1 MINISFDLLGNIL
14 LSLACFSVFLVLL
27 SSVFKRIV
35 NFNNNLISFN
45 LFALFTSFIYLITQF
60 LIDNFAFLYVASNS
74 NIFLPTFY
82 KFSASWSAH
91 EGSFL
96 LMTLILSL
104 AMFINN
110 LTNIGKPFINIS
122 NQIVAGIIF
131 LYLLFVIFTSN
142 PFLKIANPPPNG
154 VDLNPLLQDPLLIIH
169 PPVLFTGYVLYA
181 ITFSLVISGMFTK
194 FDNKL
199 FNVLKVWGGISW
211 FTLTLGILLG
221 SIWAYYE
228 LGWGGYWFWDPVEN
242 VALMPWLAGT
252 AFSHS
257 LIFSRNKILLSWMV
271 FLGILTFLLSIL
283 GSFIVRSGV
292 LNSVHTFAA
301 DPTRGIYLL
310 SIFSLFSFISFVAFF
325 AKTNNLSSKWPN
337 LFSRTYLILLNNL
350 IMMTILLIVFIG
362 TLYPLFYESIYQQ
375 PLSVGPKYFSDLI
388 TPLVIA
394 LISIFS
400 FEIFLGVRN
409 KGLILVSLFL
419 IVPLLFFIYGF
430 VKNIGILFTGLI
442 LVVFILRGGYKIVF
456 DKSNRETHKILGHF
470 SVILLTFSVLC
481 NHFYSKNV
489 DLKLAPN
496 ERIQVFDR
504 TVSFESIELEN
515 QDNFDSIKANF
526 LVDYQGNESLIQS
539 ERRIYRIGGQI
550 TSETGISPSFLK
562 DYLIVLGDRYSDGS
576 WTLSFS
582 IKYGIMTIWLSSVLL
597 MLSMLYGI
605 IKRSNE

>member
-1 MINISFDLLGNIL
+1 MINISFDILGNIL
-14 LSLACFSVFLVLL
+14 LSLACFSIFLVLL
-27 SSVFKRIV
+27 SSIFKRIV

-169 PPVLFTGYVLYA
+169 PPILFTGYVLYA

-242 VALMPWLAGT
+242 VALMPWLLEQ
-252 AFSHS
+252 HS
-257 LIFSRNKILLSWMV
+257 
-271 FLGILTFLLSIL
+271 
-283 GSFIVRSGV
+283 
-292 LNSVHTFAA
+292 A
-301 DPTRGIYLL
+301 
-310 SIFSLFSFISFVAFF
+310 
-325 AKTNNLSSKWPN
+325 
-337 LFSRTYLILLNNL
+337 
-350 IMMTILLIVFIG
+350 
-362 TLYPLFYESIYQQ
+362 TL
-375 PLSVGPKYFSDLI
+375 
-388 TPLVIA
+388 
-394 LISIFS
+394 
-400 FEIFLGVRN
+400 
-409 KGLILVSLFL
+409 
-419 IVPLLFFIYGF
+419 
-430 VKNIGILFTGLI
+430 
-442 LVVFILRGGYKIVF
+442 
-456 DKSNRETHKILGHF
+456 
-470 SVILLTFSVLC
+470 
-481 NHFYSKNV
+481 
-489 DLKLAPN
+489 
-496 ERIQVFDR
+496 
-504 TVSFESIELEN
+504 
-515 QDNFDSIKANF
+515 
-526 LVDYQGNESLIQS
+526 
-539 ERRIYRIGGQI
+539 
-550 TSETGISPSFLK
+550 
-562 DYLIVLGDRYSDGS
+562 
-576 WTLSFS
+576 
-582 IKYGIMTIWLSSVLL
+582 
-597 MLSMLYGI
+597 
-605 IKRSNE
+605 

>member
-1 MINISFDLLGNIL
+1 M
-14 LSLACFSVFLVLL
+14 
-27 SSVFKRIV
+27 K
-35 NFNNNLISFN
+35 
-45 LFALFTSFIYLITQF
+45 
-60 LIDNFAFLYVASNS
+60 
-74 NIFLPTFY
+74 
-82 KFSASWSAH
+82 
-91 EGSFL
+91 
-96 LMTLILSL
+96 
-104 AMFINN
+104 
-110 LTNIGKPFINIS
+110 
-122 NQIVAGIIF
+122 
-131 LYLLFVIFTSN
+131 
-142 PFLKIANPPPNG
+142 
-154 VDLNPLLQDPLLIIH
+154 
-169 PPVLFTGYVLYA
+169 
-181 ITFSLVISGMFTK
+181 
-194 FDNKL
+194 
-199 FNVLKVWGGISW
+199 
-211 FTLTLGILLG
+211 
-221 SIWAYYE
+221 
-228 LGWGGYWFWDPVEN
+228 
-242 VALMPWLAGT
+242 
-252 AFSHS
+252 
-257 LIFSRNKILLSWMV
+257 
-271 FLGILTFLLSIL
+271 
-283 GSFIVRSGV
+283 
-292 LNSVHTFAA
+292 
-301 DPTRGIYLL
+301 
-310 SIFSLFSFISFVAFF
+310 
-325 AKTNNLSSKWPN
+325 
-337 LFSRTYLILLNNL
+337 
-350 IMMTILLIVFIG
+350 
-362 TLYPLFYESIYQQ
+362 
-375 PLSVGPKYFSDLI
+375 
-388 TPLVIA
+388 
-394 LISIFS
+394 
-400 FEIFLGVRN
+400 N
-409 KGLILVSLFL
+409 KGLILASLFL